1 MGMEDKSL
9 TSRVISQ
16 KKQPYPAYNS
26 GFLLEKTFRE
36 GED

>member
-1 MGMEDKSL
+1 MGIKDKSL
-9 TSRVISQ
+9 TRRVISQ
-16 KKQPYPAYNS
+16 TKQPYPAYNS